1 MEGNV
6 REFSVH
12 GAWGQGVAMKVS
24 SGAEM
29 IGSEIMV
36 RVKGVR
42 GLRSVERLLII
53 LRCHVKNLTYEIWA
67 SGPYRTRILCY
78 SRLQYC
84 SNRIIHIMYTHRT
97 QYTCCR
103 RRLRRKHVV
112 KYCAGIPVCLELSV
126 THHEAESLV
135 RLAAPRFR
143 STER

>member
-12 GAWGQGVAMKVS
+12 GTWGQGVAMNVS

-29 IGSEIMV
+29 IISRIRV

-67 SGPYRTRILCY
+67 NGPYRSRI
-78 SRLQYC
+78 
-84 SNRIIHIMYTHRT
+84 
-97 QYTCCR
+97 
-103 RRLRRKHVV
+103 
-112 KYCAGIPVCLELSV
+112 
-126 THHEAESLV
+126 
-135 RLAAPRFR
+135 
-143 STER
+143 